1 MKVLFVNGCIRGE
14 ESRTLRLCRVALE
27 QMEKTLG
34 ELTVEE
40 LNLDKEAILPL
51 HSDTLRQRDELS
63 RAGAFDHP
71 MFQYARQFA
80 QADVI
85 LIGAPYWEFQFP
97 ALMRCYI
104 EHIAVGGV
112 TFRYTEE
119 GRPEGL
125 CKAQR
130 VFYVTTAGGPIL
142 DRNCGFDYL
151 KILFQDMLTIPQ
163 VEYVAAETLDVWGVN
178 VEAQLKA
185 AEYQIREKIGNWK

>member
-40 LNLDKEAILPL
+40 LNLDKEEILPL

-63 RAGAFDHP
+63 RANQFDHP
-71 MFQYARQFA
+71 MFRYARQFA
-80 QADVI
+80 EADVI

-142 DRNCGFDYL
+142 NRNCGFDYL
-151 KILFQDMLTIPQ
+151 KTLFQDMLTISQ
-163 VEYVAAETLDVWGVN
+163 VDYVAAETLDVWGVN

-185 AEYQIREKIGNWK
+185 AEYQIREKIGSWK

>member
-1 MKVLFVNGCIRGE
+1 MIPFFQTPGK
-14 ESRTLRLCRVALE
+14 
-27 QMEKTLG
+27 
-34 ELTVEE
+34 
-40 LNLDKEAILPL
+40 AILPL

-63 RAGAFDHP
+63 RAGEFDHP

-125 CKAQR
+125 CKVQR

-185 AEYQIREKIGNWK
+185 AEYQVREKIGNWK